1 MASPLY
7 TSLHQ
12 KIDDLKTCFIIERD
26 DISEYD
32 ADDHR
37 KAVAFVLLASAELE
51 AYVEERC
58 KKAANES
65 FDRLVKNQPTIAGRA
80 LVMWAVIRKSS
91 DPHPFDLAD
100 VQLLRDRFSDIRK
113 AYVASAA
120 KSHGIDDK
128 DFKSLAYPLGFRPGD
143 IPEQLFD
150 LLKELSQDRNPAAHG
165 PVNRAK
171 SLMEPKQEWTRFE
184 KILKLLEVFDKRVD
198 ELVKG

>member
-1 MASPLY
+1 MPSSLY
-7 TSLHQ
+7 ASLHQ
-12 KIDDLKTCFIIERD
+12 KIRDLKACFIVERD
-26 DISEYD
+26 DISEYE

-37 KAVAFVLLASAELE
+37 KALAFVLLASAELE
-51 AYVEERC
+51 AYVEKRC
-58 KKAANES
+58 KKAAIEA
-65 FDRLVKNQPTIAGRA
+65 FDRLTRSQPTTAGRG

-91 DPHPFDLAD
+91 EPHPFEPAD
-100 VQLLRDRFSDIRK
+100 VGLHWERFSEMRTS
-113 AYVASAA
+113 YVNSTT

-171 SLMEPKQEWTRFE
+171 QMTEPKEEWTRFS
-184 KILKLLEVFDKRVD
+184 KILELLLVFDDRVE
-198 ELVKG
+198 ELVMS

>member
-7 TSLHQ
+7 ASLEQ
-12 KIDDLKTCFIIERD
+12 KIRDLKACFIVERED
-26 DISEYD
+26 LSYD

-58 KKAANES
+58 KKAATEA
-65 FDRLVKNQPTIAGRA
+65 FDRLARAQPSTAGRG
-80 LVMWAVIRKSS
+80 LVMWAIIRKSS
-91 DPHPFDLAD
+91 DPHPFEVAD
-100 VQLLRDRFSDIRK
+100 VQLHRERFSAIRQ
-113 AYVASAA
+113 AYVSSAT

-128 DFKSLAYPLGFRPGD
+128 DFKALAYPLGFRPGD

-150 LLKELSQDRNPAAHG
+150 LLKQLSEARNPAAHG

-171 SLMEPKQEWTRFE
+171 SLTEPKEEWSRFQA
-184 KILKLLEVFDKRVD
+184 IMKLLRNFDERVD
-198 ELVKG
+198 ELVGA